1 MSLFSGRLGLERA
14 QIPHSDRHGLLWL
27 SRGRL
32 SVEDGSLVFSAAQSD
47 LMAEGS
53 YGIPY
58 QGVSIILLGPGTSVT
73 HDVFR
78 LLARHGVLLAA
89 IGEGGVK
96 LYTAPPMGRQRSS
109 LSRRHAEIWA
119 APSARLDI
127 ARRLYAWRFGAVTPH
142 KDITVLRGIEGGRVK
157 ATYQAVASKFGIPWC
172 GRRYDRKNPE
182 GADLPNQAINHA
194 ATFVEAAAEIAV
206 AVTGALPPLGF
217 IHKDSS
223 SAFTLD
229 IADLYR
235 ADVTIPLAFS
245 AAKRAM
251 EDPSINLERLIRFE
265 EARSFRKRKLISDM
279 IEKIQELLGVG
290 DNNCDS

>member
-32 SVEDGSLVFSAAQSD
+32 SVEDGSLTFSAAQSD

-58 QGVSIILLGPGTSVT
+58 QSVSMILLGPGTSVT

-109 LSRRHAEIWA
+109 VARRHAELWVD
-119 APSARLDI
+119 PSSRLDM
-127 ARRLYAWRFGAVTPH
+127 ARKLYVWRFGTVTPH
-142 KDITVLRGIEGGRVK
+142 KDIAVLRGIEGGRVK
-157 ATYQAVASKFGIPWC
+157 ASYQAIASKVGIPWR
-172 GRRYDRKNPE
+172 GRRYDRSKPTD
-182 GADLPNQAINHA
+182 ADLPNQAINHA
-194 ATFVEAAAEIAV
+194 ATFIEAAAEIAV
-206 AVTGALPPLGF
+206 AATGALPPLGF
-217 IHKDSS
+217 IHEDSS
-223 SAFTLD
+223 SAFSLD

-235 ADVTIPLAFS
+235 TDVTIPLAFS
-245 AAKRAM
+245 AAKRVM
-251 EDPSINLERLIRFE
+251 EDPSINLERLVRFE
-265 EARSFRKRKLISDM
+265 AARTFKKRGLIPTM
-279 IEKIQELLGVG
+279 IERIQELLGVNDRSG
-290 DNNCDS
+290 DT